1 MKIKTQFLAAALLAI
16 TIVCAHAASS
26 PPVGQPAP
34 DFIATDVD
42 GQQVTLSQFKGK
54 TVVLEWTN
62 KDCPFVHKH
71 YDSGAMQALQKAAT
85 AQGVVWL
92 TIVSSAPGKE
102 GYVTDAEAKKS
113 MADWHG
119 MPSDEILDPTGAIGH
134 LYGARAT
141 PNMFVIDPTGTL
153 VYEGAIDDKPTAD
166 KADIPAAHN
175 YVKAALEAVA
185 NHQSVTDPVT
195 QPYGC
200 AVKY

>member
-1 MKIKTQFLAAALLAI
+1 MKTQFLAAALLAF

-34 DFIATDVD
+34 DFVATDVN
-42 GQQVTLSQFKGK
+42 GKQVTLSQFKGK
-54 TVVLEWTN
+54 TVVLEWSN

-71 YDSGAMQALQKAAT
+71 YDSGNMQALQREAT
-85 AQGVVWL
+85 AHGVVWL

-102 GYVTDAEAKKS
+102 GYVTDAEAKKV

-119 MPSDEILDPTGAIGH
+119 APSDEILDPSGAIGH

-141 PNMFVIDPTGTL
+141 PNMFVIDPAGTL

-166 KADIPAAHN
+166 QADIATAHN
-175 YVKAALEAVA
+175 YVKAALDAVA
-185 NHQSVTDPVT
+185 HKQPVADPVT
-195 QPYGC
+195 PPYGC
-200 AVKY
+200 AVKS